1 MKRFTGGMPTEKSGS
16 SAWGAEALRLGQRGG
31 IFFRLIFFIFILG
44 VCAVLYL
51 ARVPLLR
58 VAGEFW
64 VVDEPAETSDVI
76 VVLSGDNYDAERA
89 TRAASLFK
97 SGMAPRVMAT
107 GRALRSYA
115 TTTDLMKRDLVE
127 HGVPEGAIV
136 PFTHKADDTR
146 GEAAAVSEFVVS
158 HGWKKVLL
166 VTSNYHTRRSQ
177 YIYEHALPSSAR
189 LLTIAAPDSD
199 YDPNYW
205 WKTRTGVKIFVHELG
220 GYLVA
225 LWETKRS
232 DLKGAYAGALRTS
245 PLHDR
250 LAAGQEKVRS

>member
-1 MKRFTGGMPTEKSGS
+1 MMGFAGGIRVGEPARSGR
-16 SAWGAEALRLGQRGG
+16 WGRAGRAGQRGG
-31 IFFRLIFFIFILG
+31 IFFRLIFFIFILA

-58 VAGEFW
+58 LAGEFW
-64 VVDEPAETSDVI
+64 VVDEPPEASDVI

-97 SGMAPRVMAT
+97 SGLAPRVLAT

-127 HGVPEGAIV
+127 HGVPENAIV

-146 GEAAAVSEFVVS
+146 DEAAAVSEFVAS
-158 HGWKKVLL
+158 HGWKKILL

-177 YIYEHALPSSAR
+177 YIYEHTLPSSDQ
-189 LLTIAAPDSD
+189 LLTVAAPDSD

-205 WKTRTGVKIFVHELG
+205 WKTRTGVKIFFHELG
-220 GYLVA
+220 GYVVA
-225 LWETKRS
+225 LWETKKIDVKS
-232 DLKGAYAGALRTS
+232 
-245 PLHDR
+245 
-250 LAAGQEKVRS
+250 

>member
-1 MKRFTGGMPTEKSGS
+1 MTGFKNGFRAAKSTEIVEPG
-16 SAWGAEALRLGQRGG
+16 RTRQRGG
-31 IFFRLIFFIFILG
+31 IFFRLIFFIFILA

-58 VAGEFW
+58 LAGEFW
-64 VVDEPAETSDVI
+64 VVDEPPETSDVI

-97 SGMAPRVMAT
+97 SGMAPRVLAT

-127 HGVPEGAIV
+127 HGVPESAIV

-146 GEAAAVSEFVVS
+146 DEAAAVSEFVSS
-158 HGWKKVLL
+158 HGWKKILL

-177 YIYEHALPSSAR
+177 YTYEHTLPASDQ
-189 LLTIAAPDSD
+189 LLTVAAPDSD

-205 WKTRTGVKIFVHELG
+205 WKTRTGVKIFFHELG
-220 GYLVA
+220 GYLAA
-225 LWETKRS
+225 LWETKKS
-232 DLKGAYAGALRTS
+232 DAKS
-245 PLHDR
+245 
-250 LAAGQEKVRS
+250 

>member
-1 MKRFTGGMPTEKSGS
+1 MRSFLGGSLTDQSEQSVRAAQGR
-16 SAWGAEALRLGQRGG
+16 GQLQRGG
-31 IFFRLIFFIFILG
+31 IFFRLIFLIFILA

-58 VAGEFW
+58 LAGEFW
-64 VVDEPAETSDVI
+64 VVDEPPETSDVI

-97 SGMAPRVMAT
+97 SGMAPRVVAT

-115 TTTDLMKRDLVE
+115 TTTDLMKRDLIE
-127 HGVPEGAIV
+127 HGVPETAIV

-146 GEAAAVSEFVVS
+146 DEAAVVSEFVAS
-158 HGWKKVLL
+158 HGWKKILL

-177 YIYEHALPSSAR
+177 YIYEHILPSNDQ
-189 LLTIAAPDSD
+189 LLTVAAPDSD

-205 WKTRTGVKIFVHELG
+205 WKTRTGVKIFFHEFG
-220 GYLVA
+220 GYLIA
-225 LWETKRS
+225 LWETKKS
-232 DLKGAYAGALRTS
+232 DVKN
-245 PLHDR
+245 
-250 LAAGQEKVRS
+250 

>member
-1 MKRFTGGMPTEKSGS
+1 MMRFVGASLAGKRGHASQ
-16 SAWGAEALRLGQRGG
+16 AVQALRWGQRGG
-31 IFFRLIFFIFILG
+31 IFFRLIFFIFILV

-58 VAGEFW
+58 LAGEFW
-64 VVDEPAETSDVI
+64 VVDEPPETSDVI

-89 TRAASLFK
+89 MRAASLFK
-97 SGMAPRVMAT
+97 SGMAPRVVAT

-127 HGVPEGAIV
+127 HGVPDSAIV

-146 GEAAAVSEFVVS
+146 DEAAAVSEFVRS
-158 HGWKKVLL
+158 HGWKKILL

-177 YIYEHALPSSAR
+177 YIYEHVLPSSDQ
-189 LLTIAAPDSD
+189 LLTVAAPDSN

-205 WKTRTGVKIFVHELG
+205 WRTRTGVKIFFHELG

-225 LWETKRS
+225 LWETKKS
-232 DLKGAYAGALRTS
+232 DVKS
-245 PLHDR
+245 
-250 LAAGQEKVRS
+250 

>member
-1 MKRFTGGMPTEKSGS
+1 MMRFVGANQPRKRG
-16 SAWGAEALRLGQRGG
+16 EASQAVRTLRSGQRGG
-31 IFFRLIFFIFILG
+31 IFFRLIFFIFILV

-58 VAGEFW
+58 LAGEFW
-64 VVDEPAETSDVI
+64 VVDEPPETSDVI

-97 SGMAPRVMAT
+97 SGMAPRVVAT

-127 HGVPEGAIV
+127 HGVPESAIV
-136 PFTHKADDTR
+136 PFTHRADDTR
-146 GEAAAVSEFVVS
+146 DEAAAVSEFVRS
-158 HGWKKVLL
+158 HGWKKILL

-177 YIYEHALPSSAR
+177 YIYEHVLPSSDQ
-189 LLTIAAPDSD
+189 LLTVAAPDSD

-205 WKTRTGVKIFVHELG
+205 WRTRTGVKIFFHELG

-225 LWETKRS
+225 LWETKKS
-232 DLKGAYAGALRTS
+232 DVKS
-245 PLHDR
+245 
-250 LAAGQEKVRS
+250 

>member
-1 MKRFTGGMPTEKSGS
+1 MRRSAGGIPAKGS
-16 SAWGAEALRLGQRGG
+16 RHPVKDGRAQAGQRGG
-31 IFFRLIFFIFILG
+31 IFFRLIFLIFILV

-58 VAGEFW
+58 LAGEFW
-64 VVDEPAETSDVI
+64 VVDEPPETSDVI

-97 SGMAPRVMAT
+97 SGMAPRVVAT

-127 HGVPEGAIV
+127 HGVPESAIV

-146 GEAAAVSEFVVS
+146 DEAAAVSEFVAS
-158 HGWKKVLL
+158 HGWKRILL

-177 YIYEHALPSSAR
+177 YIYEHMLPSSDQ
-189 LLTIAAPDSD
+189 LLTVAAPDSD

-205 WKTRTGVKIFVHELG
+205 WKTRTGVKIFFHELG
-220 GYLVA
+220 GYLVG
-225 LWETKRS
+225 LWETKKS
-232 DLKGAYAGALRTS
+232 DAKN
-245 PLHDR
+245 
-250 LAAGQEKVRS
+250 

>member
-1 MKRFTGGMPTEKSGS
+1 MMRFVGANQPRKRGEASQAVRTLRSGQS
-16 SAWGAEALRLGQRGG
+16 GG
-31 IFFRLIFFIFILG
+31 IFFRLIFFIFILV

-58 VAGEFW
+58 LAGEFW
-64 VVDEPAETSDVI
+64 VVDEPPETSDVI

-97 SGMAPRVMAT
+97 SGMAPRVVAT

-127 HGVPEGAIV
+127 HGVPESAIV
-136 PFTHKADDTR
+136 PFTHRADDTR
-146 GEAAAVSEFVVS
+146 DEAAAVSEFVRS
-158 HGWKKVLL
+158 HGWKKILL

-177 YIYEHALPSSAR
+177 YIYEHVLPSSDQ
-189 LLTIAAPDSD
+189 LLTVAAPDSD

-205 WKTRTGVKIFVHELG
+205 WRTRTGVKIFFHELG

-225 LWETKRS
+225 LWETKKS
-232 DLKGAYAGALRTS
+232 DVKS
-245 PLHDR
+245 
-250 LAAGQEKVRS
+250 

>member
-1 MKRFTGGMPTEKSGS
+1 MRSFLGGSRTDQSEQSVRAAQGR
-16 SAWGAEALRLGQRGG
+16 GQLQRGG
-31 IFFRLIFFIFILG
+31 IFFRLIFLIFILA

-58 VAGEFW
+58 LAGEFW
-64 VVDEPAETSDVI
+64 VVDEPPETSDVI

-97 SGMAPRVMAT
+97 SGMAPRVVAT

-115 TTTDLMKRDLVE
+115 TTTDLMKRDLIE
-127 HGVPEGAIV
+127 HGVPETAIV

-146 GEAAAVSEFVVS
+146 DEAAVVSEFVAS
-158 HGWKKVLL
+158 HGWKKILL

-177 YIYEHALPSSAR
+177 YIYEHTLPSNDQ
-189 LLTIAAPDSD
+189 LLTVAAPDSD

-205 WKTRTGVKIFVHELG
+205 WKTRTGVKIFFHEFG
-220 GYLVA
+220 GDLIA
-225 LWETKRS
+225 LWETKKS
-232 DLKGAYAGALRTS
+232 DVKN
-245 PLHDR
+245 
-250 LAAGQEKVRS
+250 

>member
-1 MKRFTGGMPTEKSGS
+1 MRSWPGDFRAGESGQLAGRM
-16 SAWGAEALRLGQRGG
+16 SARKLRQRGG
-31 IFFRLIFFIFILG
+31 IFFRLIFFIFILA

-58 VAGEFW
+58 LAGEFW
-64 VVDEPAETSDVI
+64 VGDEPPETSGVI
-76 VVLSGDNYDAERA
+76 VVWGDNYDAERA

-97 SGMAPRVMAT
+97 SGMAPRVVAT

-115 TTTDLMKRDLVE
+115 TTTDLMKRDLIE
-127 HGVPEGAIV
+127 HGGPENAIV

-146 GEAAAVSEFVVS
+146 DEAAVVSEFVAS

-177 YIYEHALPSSAR
+177 YIYEHTLPSNDQ
-189 LLTIAAPDSD
+189 LLTVAAPDSD

-205 WKTRTGVKIFVHELG
+205 WKTRTGVKIFFHEFG
-220 GYLVA
+220 GYLIA
-225 LWETKRS
+225 LWETKKS
-232 DLKGAYAGALRTS
+232 DVKN
-245 PLHDR
+245 
-250 LAAGQEKVRS
+250 

>member
-1 MKRFTGGMPTEKSGS
+1 M
-16 SAWGAEALRLGQRGG
+16 SARELRQRGG
-31 IFFRLIFFIFILG
+31 IFFRLIFFIFILA

-58 VAGEFW
+58 LAGEFW
-64 VVDEPAETSDVI
+64 VVDEPPETSDVI

-97 SGMAPRVMAT
+97 SGMAPRVVAT

-115 TTTDLMKRDLVE
+115 TTTDLMKRDLIE
-127 HGVPEGAIV
+127 HGVPETAIV

-146 GEAAAVSEFVVS
+146 DEAAVVSEFVAS
-158 HGWKKVLL
+158 HGWKKILL

-177 YIYEHALPSSAR
+177 YIYEHSLPANDQ
-189 LLTIAAPDSD
+189 LLTVAAPDSD

-205 WKTRTGVKIFVHELG
+205 WKTRTGVKIFFHEFG
-220 GYLVA
+220 GYLIA
-225 LWETKRS
+225 LW
-232 DLKGAYAGALRTS
+232 
-245 PLHDR
+245 
-250 LAAGQEKVRS
+250 

>member
-1 MKRFTGGMPTEKSGS
+1 MRRFAGGRLATKSAEPERSKS
-16 SAWGAEALRLGQRGG
+16 SRQRGG
-31 IFFRLIFFIFILG
+31 IFFRLIFLIFILV

-58 VAGEFW
+58 LAGEFW
-64 VVDEPAETSDVI
+64 VVDEPPETSDVI

-97 SGMAPRVMAT
+97 SGMAPRVVAT

-127 HGVPEGAIV
+127 HGVPESVIV

-146 GEAAAVSEFVVS
+146 DEAAVVSEFVAS
-158 HGWKKVLL
+158 HGWKKILL

-177 YIYEHALPSSAR
+177 YIYEHMLPSSDQ
-189 LLTIAAPDSD
+189 LLTVAAPDSD

-205 WKTRTGVKIFVHELG
+205 WKTRTGVKIFFHELG

-225 LWETKRS
+225 LWETKKS
-232 DLKGAYAGALRTS
+232 DAKN
-245 PLHDR
+245 
-250 LAAGQEKVRS
+250 

>member
-1 MKRFTGGMPTEKSGS
+1 MRRVAGGGPATEPIQSVP
-16 SAWGAEALRLGQRGG
+16 SAQAAQTGQRGG
-31 IFFRLIFFIFILG
+31 IFFRLIFFVFIIA

-58 VAGEFW
+58 LAGEFW
-64 VVDEPAETSDVI
+64 VVDEPPETSDVI

-97 SGMAPRVMAT
+97 SGMAPKVMAT

-127 HGVPEGAIV
+127 HGVPESAIV
-136 PFTHKADDTR
+136 PFTHKAGDTQD
-146 GEAAAVSEFVVS
+146 EAGAVSEFIRS
-158 HGWKKVLL
+158 HGWKKILL

-177 YIYEHALPSSAR
+177 YIYEHALPPSDQ
-189 LLTIAAPDSD
+189 LLTVAAADSD

-205 WKTRTGVKIFVHELG
+205 WRTRTGVKIFFHELG

-225 LWETKRS
+225 LWETKKS
-232 DLKGAYAGALRTS
+232 DGNT
-245 PLHDR
+245 
-250 LAAGQEKVRS
+250 

>member
-1 MKRFTGGMPTEKSGS
+1 MMCFVGANQLRKRG
-16 SAWGAEALRLGQRGG
+16 EASRAVRTLRSGQRGG
-31 IFFRLIFFIFILG
+31 IFFRLIFFIFILV

-58 VAGEFW
+58 LAGEFW
-64 VVDEPAETSDVI
+64 VVDEPPETSDVI

-97 SGMAPRVMAT
+97 SGMAPRVVAT

-127 HGVPEGAIV
+127 HGVPESAIV

-146 GEAAAVSEFVVS
+146 DEAAAVSEFVRS
-158 HGWKKVLL
+158 HGWKKILL

-177 YIYEHALPSSAR
+177 YIYEHVLPSSDQ
-189 LLTIAAPDSD
+189 LLTVAAPDSD

-205 WKTRTGVKIFVHELG
+205 WRTRTGVKIFFHELG

-225 LWETKRS
+225 LWETKKS
-232 DLKGAYAGALRTS
+232 DVKS
-245 PLHDR
+245 
-250 LAAGQEKVRS
+250 

>member
-1 MKRFTGGMPTEKSGS
+1 MMGFAGGIRVGEPARSGR
-16 SAWGAEALRLGQRGG
+16 WGQAGRAGQRGG
-31 IFFRLIFFIFILG
+31 IFFRLIFFIFILA

-58 VAGEFW
+58 LAGEFW
-64 VVDEPAETSDVI
+64 VVDEPPEASDVI

-97 SGMAPRVMAT
+97 SGLAPRVLAT

-127 HGVPEGAIV
+127 HGVPENAIV

-146 GEAAAVSEFVVS
+146 DEAAAVSEFVAS
-158 HGWKKVLL
+158 HGWKKILL

-177 YIYEHALPSSAR
+177 YIYEHTLPSSDQ
-189 LLTIAAPDSD
+189 LLTVAAPDSD

-205 WKTRTGVKIFVHELG
+205 WKTRTGVKIFFHELG
-220 GYLVA
+220 GYVVA
-225 LWETKRS
+225 LWETKKIDVKS
-232 DLKGAYAGALRTS
+232 
-245 PLHDR
+245 
-250 LAAGQEKVRS
+250 

>member
-1 MKRFTGGMPTEKSGS
+1 MMRSVDGILRKKSGQCVRT
-16 SAWGAEALRLGQRGG
+16 AGRPRMGQRGG
-31 IFFRLIFFIFILG
+31 IFFRLIFFVFILV

-58 VAGEFW
+58 LAGEFW
-64 VVDEPAETSDVI
+64 VVDEPPETSDVI

-97 SGMAPRVMAT
+97 SGMAPRVLAT

-115 TTTDLMKRDLVE
+115 TTTDLMKRDLLE
-127 HGVPEGAIV
+127 HGVPESAIV

-146 GEAAAVSEFVVS
+146 DEAAAVSEFVAS
-158 HGWKKVLL
+158 HGWKKILL

-177 YIYEHALPSSAR
+177 YIYEHMLPASDQ
-189 LLTIAAPDSD
+189 LLTVAAPDSE

-205 WKTRTGVKIFVHELG
+205 WKTRAGVKIFFHELG

-225 LWETKRS
+225 LWEGR
-232 DLKGAYAGALRTS
+232 KGDVKG
-245 PLHDR
+245 
-250 LAAGQEKVRS
+250 K

>member
-1 MKRFTGGMPTEKSGS
+1 MRRSSSGILTGRSGQ
-16 SAWGAEALRLGQRGG
+16 SAREASGQRLGQRGG
-31 IFFRLIFFIFILG
+31 IFFRLIFFIFIL
-44 VCAVLYL
+44 VLCAVLYL

-58 VAGEFW
+58 LAGEFW
-64 VVDEPAETSDVI
+64 VVDEPPETSDVI

-97 SGMAPRVMAT
+97 SGMAPRVVAT

-127 HGVPEGAIV
+127 HGVPESAIV

-146 GEAAAVSEFVVS
+146 EEAAAVSEFVRS
-158 HGWKKVLL
+158 HGWKKILL

-177 YIYEHALPSSAR
+177 YIYEHVLPSSDQ
-189 LLTIAAPDSD
+189 LLTVAAPDSD

-205 WKTRTGVKIFVHELG
+205 WRTRTGVKIFFHELG

-225 LWETKRS
+225 LWETKKS
-232 DLKGAYAGALRTS
+232 DAKS
-245 PLHDR
+245 
-250 LAAGQEKVRS
+250 

>member
-1 MKRFTGGMPTEKSGS
+1 MTGFKNGFRTTKSAKR
-16 SAWGAEALRLGQRGG
+16 AELGKAGQRGG
-31 IFFRLIFFIFILG
+31 IFFRLIFLIFILV

-58 VAGEFW
+58 LAGEFW
-64 VVDEPAETSDVI
+64 VVDEPPETSDVI

-127 HGVPEGAIV
+127 HGVPESAIV

-146 GEAAAVSEFVVS
+146 DEAAAVSEFVGS
-158 HGWKKVLL
+158 HGWKSILL

-177 YIYEHALPSSAR
+177 YIYEHTLPASDQ
-189 LLTIAAPDSD
+189 LLTVAAPDSD

-205 WKTRTGVKIFVHELG
+205 WKTRTGVKIFFHELG
-220 GYLVA
+220 GYLAA
-225 LWETKRS
+225 LWETKKNDAKS
-232 DLKGAYAGALRTS
+232 
-245 PLHDR
+245 
-250 LAAGQEKVRS
+250 

>member
-1 MKRFTGGMPTEKSGS
+1 MKRFTDGRLTEKSGS
-16 SAWGAEALRLGQRGG
+16 SAWGAGALRFGQRGG
-31 IFFRLIFFIFILG
+31 IFFRLIFFIFILA
-44 VCAVLYL
+44 VCALLYL

-58 VAGEFW
+58 MAGEFW

-115 TTTDLMKRDLVE
+115 TTTDLMKRDLLE
-127 HGVPEGAIV
+127 HGVPEGVIV

-146 GEAAAVSEFVVS
+146 EEAAAVSEFVVS
-158 HGWKKVLL
+158 HGWKKILL

-177 YIYEHALPSSAR
+177 YIYEHALPSSAQ

-205 WKTRTGVKIFVHELG
+205 WKTRTGVKIFFHELG

-225 LWETKRS
+225 LWETRKSDRKR
-232 DLKGAYAGALRTS
+232 A
-245 PLHDR
+245 
-250 LAAGQEKVRS
+250 

>member
-1 MKRFTGGMPTEKSGS
+1 MTYGDRGIPAAESGKHVQR
-16 SAWGAEALRLGQRGG
+16 AQGPGFGERGG
-31 IFFRLIFFIFILG
+31 IFFRLIFFIFILV

-58 VAGEFW
+58 LAGEFW
-64 VVDEPAETSDVI
+64 VVDEPPETSDVI

-97 SGMAPRVMAT
+97 SGMAPRVLAT

-127 HGVPEGAIV
+127 HGVPADAIV
-136 PFTHKADDTR
+136 PFTHKADDTQD
-146 GEAAAVSEFVVS
+146 EASAVSEFVAA
-158 HGWKKVLL
+158 HGWKKILL

-177 YIYEHALPSSAR
+177 YIYEHKLPSSDQ
-189 LLTIAAPDSD
+189 LLTVAAPDSE

-205 WKTRTGVKIFVHELG
+205 WRTRTGVKIFFHELG
-220 GYLVA
+220 GYLAA
-225 LWETKRS
+225 LWETKKS
-232 DLKGAYAGALRTS
+232 DAKN
-245 PLHDR
+245 
-250 LAAGQEKVRS
+250 

>member
-1 MKRFTGGMPTEKSGS
+1 MRSFLGGSRTDQSEQSVRAAQGQ
-16 SAWGAEALRLGQRGG
+16 GQLQRGG
-31 IFFRLIFFIFILG
+31 IFFRLIFLIFILA

-58 VAGEFW
+58 LAGEFW
-64 VVDEPAETSDVI
+64 VVDEPPETSDVI

-97 SGMAPRVMAT
+97 SGMAPRVVAT

-115 TTTDLMKRDLVE
+115 TTTDLMKRDLIE
-127 HGVPEGAIV
+127 HGVPETAIV

-146 GEAAAVSEFVVS
+146 DEAAVVSEFVAS
-158 HGWKKVLL
+158 HGWKKILL

-177 YIYEHALPSSAR
+177 YIYEHTLPSNDQ
-189 LLTIAAPDSD
+189 LLTVAAPDSD

-205 WKTRTGVKIFVHELG
+205 WKTRTGVKIFFHEFG
-220 GYLVA
+220 GYLIT
-225 LWETKRS
+225 LWETKKS
-232 DLKGAYAGALRTS
+232 DVKN
-245 PLHDR
+245 
-250 LAAGQEKVRS
+250 

>member
-1 MKRFTGGMPTEKSGS
+1 MMCFVGANQPRKRG
-16 SAWGAEALRLGQRGG
+16 EASQAVRTLRSGQRGG
-31 IFFRLIFFIFILG
+31 IFFRLIFFIFILV

-58 VAGEFW
+58 LAGEFW
-64 VVDEPAETSDVI
+64 VVDEPPETSDVI

-97 SGMAPRVMAT
+97 SGMAPRVVAT

-127 HGVPEGAIV
+127 HGVPESAIV

-146 GEAAAVSEFVVS
+146 DEAAAVSEFVRS
-158 HGWKKVLL
+158 HGWKKILL

-177 YIYEHALPSSAR
+177 YIYEHVLPSSDQ
-189 LLTIAAPDSD
+189 LLTVAAPDSD

-205 WKTRTGVKIFVHELG
+205 WRTRTGVKIFFHELG

-225 LWETKRS
+225 LWETKKS
-232 DLKGAYAGALRTS
+232 DVKS
-245 PLHDR
+245 
-250 LAAGQEKVRS
+250 

>member
-1 MKRFTGGMPTEKSGS
+1 MRRFAGGILAAKPGQTVRGTR
-16 SAWGAEALRLGQRGG
+16 ALRLGQRGG
-31 IFFRLIFFIFILG
+31 IFFRLIFFVFILV

-58 VAGEFW
+58 LAGEFW
-64 VVDEPAETSDVI
+64 VVDEPPETSDVI

-97 SGMAPRVMAT
+97 SGMAPRVLAT

-127 HGVPEGAIV
+127 HGVPADAIV

-146 GEAAAVSEFVVS
+146 DEAAAVSEFVAS
-158 HGWKKVLL
+158 HGWKKILL

-177 YIYEHALPSSAR
+177 YIYEHALPSSDQ
-189 LLTIAAPDSD
+189 LLTVAAPDSD

-205 WKTRTGVKIFVHELG
+205 WRTRTGVKIFFHELG

-225 LWETKRS
+225 LWETKKS
-232 DLKGAYAGALRTS
+232 DVKG
-245 PLHDR
+245 
-250 LAAGQEKVRS
+250 

>member
-1 MKRFTGGMPTEKSGS
+1 MMGFAGGIRVGEPARSGRRGR
-16 SAWGAEALRLGQRGG
+16 AGRAGQRGG
-31 IFFRLIFFIFILG
+31 IFFRLIFFIFILA

-58 VAGEFW
+58 LTGEFW
-64 VVDEPAETSDVI
+64 VVDEPPEASDVI

-97 SGMAPRVMAT
+97 SGLAPRVLAT

-127 HGVPEGAIV
+127 HGVPENAIV

-146 GEAAAVSEFVVS
+146 DEAAAVSEFVAS
-158 HGWKKVLL
+158 HGWKKILL

-177 YIYEHALPSSAR
+177 YIYEHTLPSSDQ
-189 LLTIAAPDSD
+189 LLTVAAPDSD

-205 WKTRTGVKIFVHELG
+205 WKTRTGVKIFFHELG
-220 GYLVA
+220 GYVVA
-225 LWETKRS
+225 LWETKKIDVKS
-232 DLKGAYAGALRTS
+232 
-245 PLHDR
+245 
-250 LAAGQEKVRS
+250 

>member
-1 MKRFTGGMPTEKSGS
+1 MMRFVGASLAGKRGHASQ
-16 SAWGAEALRLGQRGG
+16 AVQALRWGQRGG
-31 IFFRLIFFIFILG
+31 IFFRLIFFIFILV

-58 VAGEFW
+58 LAGEFW
-64 VVDEPAETSDVI
+64 VVDEPPETSDVI

-97 SGMAPRVMAT
+97 SGMAPRVVAT

-127 HGVPEGAIV
+127 HGVPDSAIV

-146 GEAAAVSEFVVS
+146 DEAAAVSEFVRS
-158 HGWKKVLL
+158 HGWKKILL

-177 YIYEHALPSSAR
+177 YIYEHVLPSNDQ
-189 LLTIAAPDSD
+189 LLTVAAPDSN

-205 WKTRTGVKIFVHELG
+205 WRTRTGVKIFFHELG

-225 LWETKRS
+225 LWETKKS
-232 DLKGAYAGALRTS
+232 DVKS
-245 PLHDR
+245 
-250 LAAGQEKVRS
+250 